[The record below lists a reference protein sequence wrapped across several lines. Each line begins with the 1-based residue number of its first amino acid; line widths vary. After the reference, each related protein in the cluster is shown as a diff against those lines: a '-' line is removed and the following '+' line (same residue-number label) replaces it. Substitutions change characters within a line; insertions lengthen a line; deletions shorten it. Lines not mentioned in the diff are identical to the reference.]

1 MEPEDEKEEA
11 KARNPLEILVQT
23 VIFVFFL
30 MFFVYVLFL

>member
-1 MEPEDEKEEA
+1 MEHEDEKDEA
-11 KARNPLEILVQT
+11 KARNPLEILVQV